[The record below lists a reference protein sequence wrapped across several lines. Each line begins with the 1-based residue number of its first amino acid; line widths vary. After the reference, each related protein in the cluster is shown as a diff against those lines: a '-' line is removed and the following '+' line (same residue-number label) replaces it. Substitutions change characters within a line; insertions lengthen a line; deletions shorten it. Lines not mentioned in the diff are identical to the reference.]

1 MRTHRGWT
9 LTGVT
14 VLAVLLPLFV
24 LTQERNV
31 RSTEATRIAE
41 VLEIGTGHDVADLG
55 AGYGGWTV
63 ELARKVRDEGHIF
76 STEVDQRKL
85 KDIRETVSD
94 AGVGNV
100 SVIWG
105 SQTDTGLP
113 PGCCD
118 AILLRRVYHHF
129 TEPESM
135 RRSLARAIRPGG
147 LIAVIE
153 FEPGSQR
160 SLDRPKGVP
169 ENRGG
174 HGITKELL
182 IDEMTRTGFEVDRE
196 IEPWHGRDYCVI
208 FRASAITGSEN

>member
-1 MRTHRGWT
+1 MRTDRGGT
-9 LTGVT
+9 LLGVI
-14 VLAVLLPLFV
+14 VLSTLLPLFV
-24 LTQERNV
+24 LAQERNV
-31 RSTEATRIAE
+31 SSTEATRIAE
-41 VLEIGTGHDVADLG
+41 VLGIDTGHDVADLG

-63 ELARKVRDEGHIF
+63 KLARKVRDEGHIF
-76 STEVDQRKL
+76 STEVDAKKL
-85 KDIRETVSD
+85 KDIRESVSD

-129 TEPESM
+129 TNPDAM
-135 RRSLARAIRPGG
+135 RRSLVRAIRPGG

-153 FEPGSQR
+153 FEPRSQR
-160 SLDRPKGVP
+160 SLERPKGVP

-182 IDEMTRTGFEVDRE
+182 IEEMTRAGFEVDRE

-208 FRASAITGSEN
+208 FRATN